1 MATGDLEVMEKPSA
15 TRRVSADWG
24 RDEWVSSV
32 YSHIQ
37 RLADL
42 GLKPI
47 PRWGGGHALPGT
59 NHRAFADNPPAPREV
74 ACADYSGGLAILTGT
89 AHPLGGYVL
98 GVDIDEG
105 PTTLPGLP
113 RGFLY
118 AETGTASGKFHMF
131 TRVADRLDGQVN
143 LIAGSGQL
151 VAEIKGYGHALR
163 SWPSLP
169 PDKPRG
175 YAPLAWATNIEVDAP
190 LLTARQTA
198 EGISDWLSR
207 SLGCTVSIK
216 SRERAGGRVYKART
230 TRRGNSI
237 FDRVKAAVSV
247 EELAGRF
254 TSLRPVSPSKLK
266 GLCPLHT
273 ERTPSFYVSTDRDLW
288 YCFGACHE
296 GGDVVVLARLLMD
309 KGLL

>member
-1 MATGDLEVMEKPSA
+1 MATEDLEVMEKPSA

-24 RDEWVSSV
+24 RDERVRSV

-175 YAPLAWATNIEVDAP
+175 YTPLAWATHIEVDAP
-190 LLTARQTA
+190 LLSAQQTA

-207 SLGCTVSIK
+207 TLGCEVSIK
-216 SRERAGGRVYKART
+216 SRERLRRLPQRSRKASH
-230 TRRGNSI
+230 GNSI
-237 FDRVKAAVSV
+237 FDQVKTAVTV
-247 EELAGRF
+247 EALAERF
-254 TSLRPVSPSKLK
+254 TTFRPAGKARLK
-266 GLCPLHT
+266 GLCPLHI
-273 ERTPSFYVSTDRDLW
+273 ERTPSFHINTDRDLW
-288 YCFGACHE
+288 HCFGACQR
-296 GGDVVVLARLLMD
+296 GGDVITLAQCLMD

>member
-1 MATGDLEVMEKPSA
+1 MATEDLEVMEKPSA

-175 YAPLAWATNIEVDAP
+175 YTPLAWATNVKADTP
-190 LLTARQTA
+190 VLTARQTA
-198 EGISDWLSR
+198 EGVSDWLSR
-207 SLGCTVSIK
+207 SLGCAVSIK
-216 SRERAGGRVYKART
+216 SRERVRGRPRQVREV
-230 TRRGNSI
+230 RRDHSI
-237 FDRVKAAVSV
+237 FGQVKVAVTV
-247 EELAGRF
+247 EVLAERF
-254 TSLRPVSPSKLK
+254 TTL
-266 GLCPLHT
+266 
-273 ERTPSFYVSTDRDLW
+273 
-288 YCFGACHE
+288 
-296 GGDVVVLARLLMD
+296 
-309 KGLL
+309 